1 MSPSGKPN
9 HALPDGDIMLLSFI
23 MDVARNVY
31 SEPKGGFSK
40 PLVLEELKKRL
51 TAIFELKIQDLLSW
65 LGQEIAMDIAGLLAF
80 HSSEDVEGEE
90 WLTPT
95 TEPVL
100 DEILQIAARLELN
113 PDDPKSWQKMRK
125 MLRYALADQGDNGN

>member
-1 MSPSGKPN
+1 
-9 HALPDGDIMLLSFI
+9 MLLSFI
-23 MDVARNVY
+23 MDVARNAY

-65 LGQEIAMDIAGLLAF
+65 PGQEIAMDIAGLLAF